1 MFVMVF
7 MKRLV
12 NVSDLKALSLF
23 CKRSYRVTDLP
34 LDNSFLER
42 IITDLPLD
50 ESTIVSW
57 QAILSY
63 MACPQKAALTNLN
76 NKYRFK
82 QLVAAAPLVLPSC
95 RRYEKAWQKAI
106 LNIIRNSQQ
115 LLILL

>member
-23 CKRSYRVTDLP
+23 GKRSYRVTDLP

-50 ESTIVSW
+50 ESAIVSW
-57 QAILSY
+57 QAILWY
-63 MACPQKAALTNLN
+63 MACPQKAALTNL

-95 RRYEKAWQKAI
+95 RRYERHGKKPY
-106 LNIIRNSQQ
+106 
-115 LLILL
+115 